1 MSARDDTGLE
11 RIYVW
16 IYSIRVERK
25 SKPPF
30 RIYFWLVPNPT
41 TGRLRKTRYRM
52 PEWEA
57 LRYPGAIKVEEDST
71 LVEREP
77 RIDPGKLQ

>member
-1 MSARDDTGLE
+1 MTRGWKG
-11 RIYVW
+11 RYVW
-16 IYSIRVERK
+16 IYSIRVARK

-57 LRYPGAIKVEEDST
+57 LRYPGAIKVEEDSILAERT
-71 LVEREP
+71 LEIEP
-77 RIDPGKLQ
+77 GRFK